1 MNKRKEPTALSKSLE
16 EKIEKLRKI
25 IQEMESV
32 LVAFSGG
39 VDSTLLLFLA
49 HKELG
54 EKAVALLAS
63 SPTYPTDE
71 IQQAK
76 KILKEWGIHFVE
88 IFSNELEI
96 SAFKQNSPRRC
107 YYCKQELFQECREKA
122 ESLGL
127 RYVADGANADDRGDY
142 RPGMEAGQELGVRSP
157 LMEAGFTKA
166 EIREASRSLGLP
178 TWNKPSLACLA
189 SRFPYGT
196 EITASRLDQVGRA
209 EAYLRRLGFG
219 QLRVRYHGNL
229 ARVEVEADEM
239 PRFLDPKLRDEIVQ
253 ALKKEGFTYVAL
265 DLQGYRTG
273 AMNEALTESKEMA
286 S

>member
-1 MNKRKEPTALSKSLE
+1 MNKGKKTKALSKPLE
-16 EKIEKLRKI
+16 EKVEKLKKI
-25 IQEMESV
+25 IHEMGSI

-54 EKAVALLAS
+54 EKAAALLAS
-63 SPTYPTDE
+63 SPTYPSDE

-76 KILKEWGIHFVE
+76 KLLKDWGISFVE
-88 IFSNELEI
+88 IFSNELAI
-96 SAFKQNSPRRC
+96 PAFKENSPRRC
-107 YYCKQELFQECREKA
+107 YYCKYELFQECRQKA
-122 ESLGL
+122 EALGL

-142 RPGMEAGQELGVRSP
+142 RPGMEAGRELGVRSP

-166 EIREASRSLGLP
+166 EIRELSQSLGLP

-196 EITASRLDQVGRA
+196 EITGPRLDQVGKA
-209 EAYLRRLGFG
+209 EAHLKRLGFT

-229 ARVEVEADEM
+229 ARIEVEAGELEK
-239 PRFLDPKLRDEIVQ
+239 FLDPKLRDEAVRS
-253 ALKKEGFTYVAL
+253 LKEEGFTYVAL

-273 AMNEALTESKEMA
+273 AMNEALAEAKEKG
-286 S
+286 